1 MQTRHFLHVIVP
13 PGCKTYQ
20 AGFTIFSS
28 KEFNLRDIFSPPGDK
43 MREGRREGE
52 GGKEGG
58 GGREGGRGKEGGR
71 AVVSE

>member
-13 PGCKTYQ
+13 PGCKTHQ
-20 AGFTIFSS
+20 ADFAIFSS

-43 MREGRREGE
+43 MMEGE

-58 GGREGGRGKEGGR
+58 GGREGGRGKEGG
-71 AVVSE
+71 SE

>member
-20 AGFTIFSS
+20 AGFAIFSS
-28 KEFNLRDIFSPPGDK
+28 KEVNLRDIFSPPGDK
-43 MREGRREGE
+43 MREGGRE

-58 GGREGGRGKEGGR
+58 KEGGR
-71 AVVSE
+71 AGVSV

>member
-13 PGCKTYQ
+13 PGCKTHQ
-20 AGFTIFSS
+20 ADFAIFSS

-58 GGREGGRGKEGGR
+58 EEGKEGGGRR
-71 AVVSE
+71 AGVSE